1 MARGWPLLLALIAG
15 QGWAG
20 DGGSDEPGSN
30 ITVAGD
36 AAGDESAWV
45 GDYRIRDARGE
56 RELKLVR
63 NGTRIEYRIAGEPIR
78 VWRQTSDGV
87 ELREL
92 YPADRRMVVYAPG
105 DLRTLDKV
113 PDWAQL
119 SGLVD
124 PALRARLAAAGN
136 ASAFAQPLARY
147 RGADAQG
154 KHVELDWLPASGLPA
169 RYCTGKPD
177 SSRCSGGDAIR
188 LQGLTQVPVKQ
199 AFTPFDGLLEIDHA
213 DLGDME
219 MDAFVHGLSHAEH
232 PAH

>member
-1 MARGWPLLLALIAG
+1 MARGWLLFLALIAG

-20 DGGSDEPGSN
+20 DGRSNEPGPN
-30 ITVAGD
+30 ALTGKT
-36 AAGDESAWV
+36 AWV
-45 GDYRIRDARGE
+45 ADYRIRDARGE
-56 RELKLVR
+56 RGLVMVR
-63 NGTRIEYRIAGEPIR
+63 DDTRIEYRVANEPVR
-78 VWRQTSDGV
+78 VWRRTADGV

-92 YPADRRMVVYAPG
+92 YPAERRMVVYAPG

-136 ASAFAQPLARY
+136 ASAFAQALTRY
-147 RGADAQG
+147 RGADGHG
-154 KHVELDWLPASGLPA
+154 KPVELDWLVGPGLPA
-169 RYCTGKPD
+169 RYCLGEHCGDKRRND
-177 SSRCSGGDAIR
+177 DAIR
-188 LQGLTQVPVKQ
+188 LQALTRTSAED
-199 AFTPFDGLLEIDHA
+199 AFTPIEGLREIDHA

-219 MDAFVHGLSHAEH
+219 LDAFVHGLSHAEH

>member
-15 QGWAG
+15 QGGAG
-20 DGGSDEPGSN
+20 DGHSEEPSSQAVGN
-30 ITVAGD
+30 EA
-36 AAGDESAWV
+36 AWV
-45 GDYRIRDARGE
+45 GDFRIRDARGE
-56 RELKLVR
+56 RELRLVR
-63 NGTRIEYRIAGEPIR
+63 DGTRIEYRIAGEPIR
-78 VWRQTSDGV
+78 VWRQTPDGV

-124 PALRARLAAAGN
+124 PALRARLKAMGD
-136 ASAFAQPLARY
+136 SVAFARPFARY

-154 KHVELDWLPASGLPA
+154 KHVELDWLPAADLPA

-177 SSRCSGGDAIR
+177 SRKCSGGDAIR
-188 LQGLTQVPVKQ
+188 LQGLTQVPAQ
-199 AFTPFDGLLEIDHA
+199 RAFTPLDGLLEVDHA

>member
-1 MARGWPLLLALIAG
+1 MGRGWLLLLALIAG

-20 DGGSDEPGSN
+20 DGGSDGPGSSN
-30 ITVAGD
+30 MAAGD
-36 AAGDESAWV
+36 ASAWV
-45 GDYRIRDARGE
+45 GDYRIRDAGGE

-63 NGTRIEYRIAGEPIR
+63 DGTRIEYRIAGEPIR
-78 VWRQTSDGV
+78 VWRQTPDGV

-105 DLRTLDKV
+105 DLRTLDRV

-119 SGLVD
+119 SCLVD
-124 PALRARLAAAGN
+124 PALRARLKSTGD
-136 ASAFAQPLARY
+136 SVAFARPLARY

-154 KHVELDWLPASGLPA
+154 KHVELDWLPAPGLPA
-169 RYCTGKPD
+169 RYCTGKSD
-177 SSRCSGGDAIR
+177 SRKCSGGDAIR
-188 LQGLTQVPVKQ
+188 LQGLTQVPAKR
-199 AFTPFDGLLEIDHA
+199 AFTPLDGLLEIDHA

>member
-1 MARGWPLLLALIAG
+1 MGRAWPLLLVLIAG

-20 DGGSDEPGSN
+20 DGSGDQPGSEA
-30 ITVAGD
+30 IGSEA
-36 AAGDESAWV
+36 AWV

-56 RELKLVR
+56 RELRLVR
-63 NGTRIEYRIAGEPIR
+63 DGTRIEYRIAGEPIR
-78 VWRQTSDGV
+78 VWRQTADGV

-113 PDWAQL
+113 PDWALL

-124 PALRARLAAAGN
+124 PALRARLTVAGK

-154 KHVELDWLPASGLPA
+154 KHVELDWLPAPGLPA

-177 SSRCSGGDAIR
+177 SRKCSGGDAIG
-188 LQGLTQVPVKQ
+188 LQELTQVPAER
-199 AFTPFDGLLEIDHA
+199 AFTPLDGLLEIDHA

-232 PAH
+232 AAH

>member
-1 MARGWPLLLALIAG
+1 LLLALIAG

-20 DGGSDEPGSN
+20 DGSGSESGSDDT
-30 ITVAGD
+30 TVGNA
-36 AAGDESAWV
+36 SAWV

-56 RELKLVR
+56 RELGLVR
-63 NGTRIEYRIAGEPIR
+63 DGTRIEYRIAGEPIR
-78 VWRQTSDGV
+78 VWRQTADGV

-113 PDWAQL
+113 PDWALL

-124 PALRARLAAAGN
+124 PALRARLTAAGN
-136 ASAFAQPLARY
+136 AAAFAQPLARY

-154 KHVELDWLPASGLPA
+154 NHIELDWLPAAGLAA
-169 RYCTGKPD
+169 RYCTGKPNG
-177 SSRCSGGDAIR
+177 SKCSGGDVIS
-188 LQGLTQVPVKQ
+188 LQGLKQVAAER
-199 AFTPFDGLLEIDHA
+199 AFTPLDGLLEVDHA

-219 MDAFVHGLSHAEH
+219 KDAFVGSLSHPGH
-232 PAH
+232 

>member
-1 MARGWPLLLALIAG
+1 MGRAWPLLLVLIAG

-20 DGGSDEPGSN
+20 DGSGDQLGSEAIGSE
-30 ITVAGD
+30 A
-36 AAGDESAWV
+36 AWV

-56 RELKLVR
+56 RELRLVR
-63 NGTRIEYRIAGEPIR
+63 DGTRIEYRIAGEPIR
-78 VWRQTSDGV
+78 VWRQTADGV

-113 PDWAQL
+113 LDWALL

-124 PALRARLAAAGN
+124 PALRARLTVAGK

-154 KHVELDWLPASGLPA
+154 KHVELDWLPAPGLPA
-169 RYCTGKPD
+169 RYCAGKPD
-177 SSRCSGGDAIR
+177 SRKCSGGDAIG
-188 LQGLTQVPVKQ
+188 LQGLTQVPAER
-199 AFTPFDGLLEIDHA
+199 AFTPLDGLLEIDHA

-232 PAH
+232 AAH

>member
-1 MARGWPLLLALIAG
+1 MARGSLLLLALIAG
-15 QGWAG
+15 QRWAG
-20 DGGSDEPGSN
+20 DGRSEEAGFN
-30 ITVAGD
+30 AVAG
-36 AAGDESAWV
+36 ETVWV
-45 GDYRIRDARGE
+45 ADYRIRDASGE
-56 RELKLVR
+56 RGLVMVR
-63 NGTRIEYRIAGEPIR
+63 SDTRIEYRVANEPAR
-78 VWRQTSDGV
+78 VWRRTPDGV

-124 PALRARLAAAGN
+124 PALRAQLAVAGN

-154 KHVELDWLPASGLPA
+154 KHVELDWLPAPALPA

-177 SSRCSGGDAIR
+177 SSRCSGGDAIH
-188 LQGLTQVPVKQ
+188 LQGLTQVPVDQ
-199 AFTPFDGLLEIDHA
+199 AFTPLDGLLEIDHA
-213 DLGDME
+213 DFGDME
-219 MDAFVHGLSHAEH
+219 MDAFVRGLSHAEH
-232 PAH
+232 TAH

>member
-15 QGWAG
+15 QGGAG
-20 DGGSDEPGSN
+20 DGRSEEPSSPAVGN
-30 ITVAGD
+30 EA
-36 AAGDESAWV
+36 AWV
-45 GDYRIRDARGE
+45 GDFRIRDARGE
-56 RELKLVR
+56 RELRLVR
-63 NGTRIEYRIAGEPIR
+63 DGTRIEYRIAGEPIR
-78 VWRQTSDGV
+78 VWRQTPDGV

-92 YPADRRMVVYAPG
+92 YAADRRMVVYAPG
-105 DLRTLDKV
+105 DLRTLDKM

-124 PALRARLAAAGN
+124 PALRARLKSMGE
-136 ASAFAQPLARY
+136 SVAFARPFARY

-154 KHVELDWLPASGLPA
+154 KHVELDWLPAADLPA

-177 SSRCSGGDAIR
+177 SRKCSGGDAIR
-188 LQGLTQVPVKQ
+188 LQGLTQVPAQ
-199 AFTPFDGLLEIDHA
+199 RAFTPLDGLLEVDHA

>member
-1 MARGWPLLLALIAG
+1 MARGPLLLLALIAG

-20 DGGSDEPGSN
+20 DGRCDEPGSSA
-30 ITVAGD
+30 VAG
-36 AAGDESAWV
+36 ETAWV
-45 GDYRIRDARGE
+45 ADYRIRDAGGE
-56 RELKLVR
+56 RGLVMVR
-63 NGTRIEYRIAGEPIR
+63 GDTRIEYRVANEPVR
-78 VWRQTSDGV
+78 VWRRTPDGV

-113 PDWAQL
+113 PEWAQL

-124 PALRARLAAAGN
+124 PALRARLAVAGN
-136 ASAFAQPLARY
+136 AGAFAQPLARY

-154 KHVELDWLPASGLPA
+154 KHVELDWLPAPTLPA

-177 SSRCSGGDAIR
+177 SSRCGGGDTIH
-188 LQGLTQVPVKQ
+188 LQGLTQVPVEQ
-199 AFTPFDGLLEIDHA
+199 AFTPLDSLLEIDHA

-219 MDAFVHGLSHAEH
+219 MDAFVRGLSHAEH
-232 PAH
+232 TAH

>member
-1 MARGWPLLLALIAG
+1 MARGWPLLLALFAG

-20 DGGSDEPGSN
+20 DGGSDGPGSN
-30 ITVAGD
+30 NMAT
-36 AAGDESAWV
+36 GDEPAWV

-56 RELKLVR
+56 RELRLVR
-63 NGTRIEYRIAGEPIR
+63 DGTRIEYRIAGEPIR
-78 VWRQTSDGV
+78 VWRQTPDGV

-92 YPADRRMVVYAPG
+92 YPAGRRMVVYAPG
-105 DLRTLDKV
+105 GLRTLDKV

-124 PALRARLAAAGN
+124 PALRARLNSTGYSA
-136 ASAFAQPLARY
+136 AFAQPLARY
-147 RGADAQG
+147 RGADARG
-154 KHVELDWLPASGLPA
+154 KHVELDWLPTPGLPA

-177 SSRCSGGDAIR
+177 SRKCSGGDAIR
-188 LQGLTQVPVKQ
+188 LQGLTQIPAPQ
-199 AFTPFDGLLEIDHA
+199 AFTPLDGLLEIDSA

>member
-1 MARGWPLLLALIAG
+1 MSGRGWPLLLVLIAG

-20 DGGSDEPGSN
+20 DGGGHGSN
-30 ITVAGD
+30 NTVAGN
-36 AAGDESAWV
+36 ETAWV
-45 GDYRIRDARGE
+45 GDYRIRDASGE

-63 NGTRIEYRIAGEPIR
+63 DGSRIEYRIAGEPIR
-78 VWRQTSDGV
+78 VWRQTPDGV

-113 PDWAQL
+113 PDWALL

-124 PALRARLAAAGN
+124 PALLAGSSIAGN
-136 ASAFAQPLARY
+136 ASAFTQPLTRY
-147 RGADAQG
+147 RGADAQR
-154 KHVELDWLPASGLPA
+154 KHVELDWLSVVGLPA
-169 RYCTGKPD
+169 RYCTGKPE
-177 SSRCSGGDAIR
+177 SGKCSGGDAIR
-188 LQGLTQVPVKQ
+188 LQGLAQVPAER
-199 AFTPFDGLLEIDHA
+199 AFTPFEGLLEIDHA

-232 PAH
+232 PVHWR